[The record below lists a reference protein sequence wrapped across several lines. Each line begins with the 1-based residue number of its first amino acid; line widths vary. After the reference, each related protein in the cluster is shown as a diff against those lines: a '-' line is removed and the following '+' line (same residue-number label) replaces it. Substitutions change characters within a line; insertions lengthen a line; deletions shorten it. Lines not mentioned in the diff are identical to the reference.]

1 MDPLIVRAKQGD
13 KAALAALLSQV
24 APSVH
29 RFGLRMCRSESDADD
44 VLQDTLLSVA
54 THLEGFEGRS
64 AFSSWVF
71 ALARSACARRRRG
84 LKNRPPVEHDA
95 SGDADELASSPEQD
109 VEQQELSAS
118 LTKALS
124 TLSEEHRE
132 VLVLR
137 DMEGLTAPEAAA
149 ALGISVDALKSRLHR
164 ARAALRSALKPVLE
178 RDELPRPGTCPDV
191 LTLWSQK
198 LEGELRAE
206 DCAAM
211 EAHVQVCPSCSA
223 QCGALKTALWA
234 CQRSASSEV
243 RPEVQEQVKAALRA
257 LGIAPAL

>member
-178 RDELPRPGTCPDV
+178 RDELPRPGGGAACR
-191 LTLWSQK
+191 
-198 LEGELRAE
+198 GLRGHGGPRAGLSV
-206 DCAAM
+206 
-211 EAHVQVCPSCSA
+211 VQRPVWRAQDSALGLPA
-223 QCGALKTALWA
+223 QCLGRGAPRGAGASQGRTARPGHRSGAL
-234 CQRSASSEV
+234 S
-243 RPEVQEQVKAALRA
+243 PMP
-257 LGIAPAL
+257 IA